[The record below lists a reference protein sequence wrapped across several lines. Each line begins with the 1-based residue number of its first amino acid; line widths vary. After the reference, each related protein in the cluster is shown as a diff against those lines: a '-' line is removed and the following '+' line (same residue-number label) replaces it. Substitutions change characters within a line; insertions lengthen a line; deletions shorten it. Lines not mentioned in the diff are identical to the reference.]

1 MKHPIII
8 SLDARHLATILGSLR
23 ATQAVQQSEPL
34 APEIQDIMTDGG
46 TLAALDDGEVDALCE
61 RLNAGGLTF
70 GEAVNHYGAVQDAD
84 EPDLAAYR
92 AAVPTR
98 EGELEVDPNAIVS
111 VSDDGGAYVAA
122 WVWVTDDQAGIETEE
137 DEPGTITE
145 EEAQAFAA
153 NLASE
158 G

>member
-8 SLDARHLATILGSLR
+8 SLDARQLATVLGSLR

-34 APEIQDIMTDGG
+34 APEVLDIMTDGG
-46 TLAALDDGEVDALCE
+46 AFAALDDGEVDALCE

-70 GEAVNHYGAVQDAD
+70 SEAANHYGAVQDAD
-84 EPDLAAYR
+84 APGLATYR
-92 AAVPTR
+92 DAVQTR

-122 WVWVTDDQAGIETEE
+122 WVWVTDDQAGVETEA

-153 NLASE
+153 NLALE